1 MEEKNEIKKEIK
13 INKEN
18 NIEEKTNKIELE
30 NKKEVKEIKDS
41 KEKEIKRPSPWIFLQ
56 GENLRGFHITFIL
69 MIIIPISIFFIIR
82 SVLNKFNFTK
92 NQQDVYG
99 VIGVLVSVWLILI
112 SYAIYY
118 FKDDFYTVFCKKK
131 EGDKTKDKK
140 E

>member
-1 MEEKNEIKKEIK
+1 MEEKIEIKKENQT
-13 INKEN
+13 NKEN
-18 NIEEKTNKIELE
+18 NIEEKTNKIETE
-30 NKKEVKEIKDS
+30 NKKEIKDL

-56 GENLRGFHITFIL
+56 GENLQGFHTTFIL

-82 SVLNKFNFTK
+82 FVLNKFNFTK
-92 NQQDVYG
+92 NQQDVFG

>member
-13 INKEN
+13 IIKEN
-18 NIEEKTNKIELE
+18 HIEEKTNKIELE

-56 GENLRGFHITFIL
+56 GENLQGFHITFIL
-69 MIIIPISIFFIIR
+69 MIIIPISLFFIIR

-92 NQQDVYG
+92 NQQDVFG

>member
-1 MEEKNEIKKEIK
+1 MEEKNEIKKEIQT
-13 INKEN
+13 NKEN
-18 NIEEKTNKIELE
+18 NIEEKTNKIGPE
-30 NKKEVKEIKDS
+30 NKKEEKDL

-56 GENLRGFHITFIL
+56 GENLQGFHTTFIL
-69 MIIIPISIFFIIR
+69 MIIIPISMFFIIR
-82 SVLNKFNFTK
+82 TILNKFNFTK
-92 NQQDVYG
+92 NQQDVFG

-131 EGDKTKDKK
+131 EEEKNKEKK

>member
-1 MEEKNEIKKEIK
+1 MEEKNEIKKEIQT
-13 INKEN
+13 NKEN
-18 NIEEKTNKIELE
+18 NIEEKTNKIGPE
-30 NKKEVKEIKDS
+30 NKKEEKDL

-56 GENLRGFHITFIL
+56 GENLQGFHTTFIL

-92 NQQDVYG
+92 NQQDVFG

-131 EGDKTKDKK
+131 EEEKNKDKK

>member
-13 INKEN
+13 INKEK
-18 NIEEKTNKIELE
+18 NIEEKTNKIGPE
-30 NKKEVKEIKDS
+30 NKKEEKDL

-56 GENLRGFHITFIL
+56 GENLQGFHTTFIL
-69 MIIIPISIFFIIR
+69 MIIIPISMFFIIR
-82 SVLNKFNFTK
+82 TILNKFNFTK
-92 NQQDVYG
+92 NQQDVFG

>member
-1 MEEKNEIKKEIK
+1 MEEKNEIKKEIQT
-13 INKEN
+13 NKEN
-18 NIEEKTNKIELE
+18 NIEEKTNKIGPE
-30 NKKEVKEIKDS
+30 NKKEEKDL

-56 GENLRGFHITFIL
+56 GENLQGFHTTFIL
-69 MIIIPISIFFIIR
+69 MIIIPISMFFIIR
-82 SVLNKFNFTK
+82 TILNKFNFTK
-92 NQQDVYG
+92 NQQDVFG